1 MLASIG
7 PRLYF
12 TANQLLVILC
22 FHVLSDLLPLYYIYC
37 HYIYPCRYLI
47 LEVSHV
53 ATPTP
58 PRNFN
63 QKGNGFGS
71 RDACVI
77 CFLGEQRQRCDKTLL
92 KKNSRACKERVKTKH
107 RPDRFPTPY
116 ISRQKRVIQRNKMA
130 IPTSEILTV
139 SGNLCRDVCLPHE

>member
-1 MLASIG
+1 MLASRG

-37 HYIYPCRYLI
+37 HYIYPCRYLSSKF
-47 LEVSHV
+47 LTWPHQH
-53 ATPTP
+53 
-58 PRNFN
+58 RNFN

-77 CFLGEQRQRCDKTLL
+77 CFLGEQRQRCGKTLL

-130 IPTSEILTV
+130 IPTSQILTV
-139 SGNLCRDVCLPHE
+139 SGNWCRDVCLPQE